1 MNCPRIATSSASALS
16 GPIGPGENSPFK
28 LLAGG
33 SKTYVEFGAWAAC
46 RRFERE
52 FPLVIPHD
60 LSWLVPLIALLAAG
74 LFAGFTAGMFGV
86 GGGFVVVP
94 AMLLILPLL
103 GGSKH
108 EYAHV
113 AIGTSA
119 ATIIFSSLRAVR
131 AQMKRDAVEWDII
144 KSWGLWLVL
153 GDAIGVYLAGKVDGT
168 VLKLI
173 FAGGVMLMSVM
184 FIVPRLSRLVVSEH
198 MPGPVATAAIAG
210 GLGVFSSLLGI
221 GGGTIAI
228 TVMTLCSRTIHR
240 AIATASGIGTLIA
253 IPTAIG
259 FAIIGWPHMAVVGD
273 LPWGSLGYV
282 NLPAAVA
289 IVSMSVLTAPFGVSV
304 AHRLPSAPLKTVF
317 GGYLIVISLFMFKSA
332 LKF

>member
-1 MNCPRIATSSASALS
+1 LTFASYTWVL
-16 GPIGPGENSPFK
+16 
-28 LLAGG
+28 
-33 SKTYVEFGAWAAC
+33 
-46 RRFERE
+46 
-52 FPLVIPHD
+52 PLV
-60 LSWLVPLIALLAAG
+60 ALLAAG

-103 GGSKH
+103 GGMKG

-119 ATIIFSSLRAVR
+119 ATIIVSSIRAVR
-131 AQMKRDAVEWDII
+131 AQMKRGAVEWDIL
-144 KSWGLWLVL
+144 KAWAPWLVI
-153 GDAIGVYLAGKVDGT
+153 GDAIGVYLAGKIDGT

-173 FAGGVMLMSVM
+173 FATGVMLMSIM
-184 FIVPRLSRLVVSEH
+184 FIVPRLNRLVISEK

-259 FAIIGWPHMAVVGD
+259 FAIIGWPHMAKVGA
-273 LPWGSLGYV
+273 LPWGSLGFINV
-282 NLPAAVA
+282 PAAIA
-289 IVSMSVLTAPFGVSV
+289 IASMSILTAPLGVAA
-304 AHRLPSAPLKTVF
+304 AHRLPPAPLKMVF
-317 GGYLIVISLFMFKSA
+317 GGYLVVISLFMFKSA
-332 LKF
+332 LKV

>member
-1 MNCPRIATSSASALS
+1 MNCPRIATSSALALS
-16 GPIGPGENSPFK
+16 GPVGPGENSPFK

-46 RRFERE
+46 RRFERGV
-52 FPLVIPHD
+52 PLVIPHD
-60 LSWLVPLIALLAAG
+60 LSWLVPLVALLAAG

-94 AMLLILPLL
+94 AMLIILPLL
-103 GGSKH
+103 GGMKS

-119 ATIIFSSLRAVR
+119 ATIIVSSIRSVV
-131 AQMKRDAVEWDII
+131 AQSKRGAVEWDIL
-144 KSWGLWLVL
+144 KSWALWLVI
-153 GDAIGVYLAGKVDGT
+153 GDALGVYLAGKVDGT
-168 VLKLI
+168 VLKLV
-173 FAGGVMLMSVM
+173 FATGVALMSVM
-184 FIVPRLSRLVVSEH
+184 FIVPRLRSMVISEH

-210 GLGVFSSLLGI
+210 GLGIFSSLLGI

-259 FAIIGWPHMAVVGD
+259 FAIIGWPHMAKAGA
-273 LPWGSLGYV
+273 LPWGSLGYI
-282 NLPAAVA
+282 NLPAAIA
-289 IVSMSVLTAPFGVSV
+289 ISSMSILTAPLGVAA
-304 AHRLPSAPLKTVF
+304 AHKLPSNPLKTVF
-317 GGYLIVISLFMFKSA
+317 GCYLIVISLFMFKSA

>member
-1 MNCPRIATSSASALS
+1 MNL
-16 GPIGPGENSPFK
+16 
-28 LLAGG
+28 
-33 SKTYVEFGAWAAC
+33 
-46 RRFERE
+46 
-52 FPLVIPHD
+52 HD
-60 LSWLVPLIALLAAG
+60 FHWVVPLIALLAAG

-103 GGSKH
+103 GGMKG

-119 ATIIFSSLRAVR
+119 ATIIVSSIRAVR
-131 AQMKRDAVEWDII
+131 AQMKRGAVEWDIL
-144 KSWGLWLVL
+144 KSWALWLVI
-153 GDAIGVYLAGKVDGT
+153 GDALGVYLAGKVDGT

-173 FAGGVMLMSVM
+173 FATGVMGMSVM
-184 FIVPRLSRLVVSEH
+184 FIVPKLSNLVISEK
-198 MPGPVATAAIAG
+198 MPGPIATAAIAG
-210 GLGVFSSLLGI
+210 GLGTFSSLLGI

-259 FAIIGWPHMAVVGD
+259 FAIIGWSHMATPGA
-273 LPWGSLGYV
+273 LPWGSIGYI
-282 NLPAAVA
+282 NLPAAIA
-289 IVSMSVLTAPFGVSV
+289 IASMSILTAPLGVAA
-304 AHRLPSAPLKTVF
+304 AHKLPSAPLKTVF
-317 GGYLIVISLFMFKSA
+317 GCYLVVIALFMFKSA
-332 LKF
+332 LKV

>member
-1 MNCPRIATSSASALS
+1 M
-16 GPIGPGENSPFK
+16 
-28 LLAGG
+28 
-33 SKTYVEFGAWAAC
+33 
-46 RRFERE
+46 
-52 FPLVIPHD
+52 IPHD
-60 LSWLVPLIALLAAG
+60 FGFIVPLIALLAAG

-94 AMLLILPLL
+94 AMLIILPLL
-103 GGSKH
+103 GGMKS

-119 ATIIFSSLRAVR
+119 ATIIASSIRSVR
-131 AQMKRDAVEWDII
+131 AQAKRGAVEWDIL
-144 KSWGLWLVL
+144 KSWGPWLVI
-153 GDAIGVYLAGKVDGT
+153 GDAAGVYLAGKVDGT

-173 FAGGVMLMSVM
+173 FATGVMLMSIM
-184 FIVPRLSRLVVSEH
+184 FIVPRLRSLVISEK
-198 MPGPVATAAIAG
+198 MPGPIATAGIAG
-210 GLGVFSSLLGI
+210 ALGVFSSLLGI

-259 FAIIGWPHMAVVGD
+259 FAIIGWSHMAKVGA
-273 LPWGSLGYV
+273 LPWGSLGYI
-282 NLPAAVA
+282 NLPAAIA
-289 IVSMSVLTAPFGVSV
+289 ISCMSILTAPLGVAA
-304 AHRLPSAPLKTVF
+304 AHKLPSNPLKTVF
-317 GGYLIVISLFMFKSA
+317 GCYLIVISFFMFKSA